1 MNIGELEKLQDRVA
15 ITLCHLER
23 IFPPSFF
30 DIMEHLVIHLAE
42 EAKIG
47 GPPQYRSMWAFERRH
62 PEGSIAEGYW
72 IEECMT
78 FCSRY
83 LHDVETKLN
92 RPLRNY
98 GLYNEIPNQE
108 GRQSTKI
115 EGFMLDDITHAQ
127 AHRYVL
133 FNSATITPYRDEHIK
148 EIKKQNPRLSRH
160 DVDQIHNEKFHIWFR
175 KHVEK
180 IHMEGEQIP
189 EEIQNLAIGPSKQAK
204 RMNGYI
210 SNGVRYLTKS
220 RDAKLKT
227 QNSGVMVKATTQSY
241 ASARDRNP
249 ILAEVTFYGI
259 LTDIIELYYIA
270 NLKFILFRCE
280 WVDNKK
286 GLIVED
292 DYGFTLVNF
301 SQLLYKRQHPSNEPF
316 IFASQAQQVFYVH
329 HPIAKEWQIVV
340 EIKPRGCYNL
350 GENKPVNEQM
360 EEHMEL
366 WPEQQL
372 DDIIFENEEA
382 IKWVRE
388 GVSEIEIDPLTL
400 ESIETYDEEDDIS

>member
-1 MNIGELEKLQDRVA
+1 MQQLLPIALRGLLPMNVLKSIIELSNFFRDICSTVMNIGELEKLQDRVA

-23 IFPPSFF
+23 IFSPSFF

-47 GPPQYRSMWAFERRH
+47 GPPQYRSMWAFERYLLTFKNYVRNRSH
-62 PEGSIAEGYW
+62 PEGSIAEGYPNQ
-72 IEECMT
+72 ECMI

-115 EGFMLDDITHAQ
+115 DGFTLDDITHAR
-127 AHRYVL
+127 AHTYIL
-133 FNSATITPYRDEHIK
+133 FNFATISPYRDEHIK

-160 DVDQIHNEKFHIWFR
+160 DVDRIHNKKFHIWFR
-175 KHVEK
+175 NYVEK
-180 IHMEGEQIP
+180 IHMAGEQIP

-204 RMNGYI
+204 RMSEYI

-220 RDAKLKT
+220 RDGKLKT
-227 QNSGVMVKATTQSY
+227 QNSGVMVKASTQSY

-259 LTDIIELYYIA
+259 LTDMIELYYTA
-270 NLKFILFRCE
+270 NLK
-280 WVDNKK
+280 
-286 GLIVED
+286 
-292 DYGFTLVNF
+292 FTLVNF
-301 SQLLYKRQHPSNEPF
+301 SHLLYKR
-316 IFASQAQQVFYVH
+316 
-329 HPIAKEWQIVV
+329 
-340 EIKPRGCYNL
+340 
-350 GENKPVNEQM
+350 
-360 EEHMEL
+360 
-366 WPEQQL
+366 
-372 DDIIFENEEA
+372 
-382 IKWVRE
+382 
-388 GVSEIEIDPLTL
+388 
-400 ESIETYDEEDDIS
+400 